1 MRRITKPSLNNLI
14 KPALFMMAI
23 LSINSA
29 YAADCYPIGAPHVYN
44 YDYNFNSSQNYI
56 GFSSP
61 WRNLGIGE
69 NYPLGGGCTFN
80 ELATFF
86 TFKEGLGLTN
96 AGYDGESQWFD
107 VPNNDYLQVAI
118 QVFLG
123 GRLGQFLNIPQN
135 AVSNLCNKNCKT
147 TGYSTGSQVKVKVRI
162 KKKFVGQSFI
172 VNRDIGLLY
181 AATAR
186 NDNPSQ
192 PIVIIKLNATMT
204 VPQSCSFDVGD
215 VIEFDFGQIS
225 SGAFSV
231 GAGNRAQGVNTIT
244 KNIGIDCKNIDAQQM
259 LSARLEVANPKDNII
274 LSNNPDVGFQIA
286 DNNER
291 VLIPNNINSYIPFRL
306 DDNARSNFI
315 LKSWPVSVTGEI
327 PQAGPVAAQGHI
339 RVDFQ

>member
-1 MRRITKPSLNNLI
+1 MRSITKPALKRLI
-14 KPALFMMAI
+14 KPVLFMMAM
-23 LSINSA
+23 LSIDSA
-29 YAADCYPIGAPHVYN
+29 YATDCYPIASPHEFN
-44 YDYNFNSSQNYI
+44 FDYSFDSSQNYI
-56 GFSSP
+56 GFSTP
-61 WRNLGIGE
+61 WRDLSVGGAYFIG
-69 NYPLGGGCTFN
+69 PCTGRN
-80 ELATFF
+80 SDMYF
-86 TFKEGLGLTN
+86 TLKEGPGLTI
-96 AGYDGESQWFD
+96 AGSDGGAQWFD
-107 VPNNDYLQVAI
+107 IPNNDYLQVAMQVWI
-118 QVFLG
+118 QGFRREFV
-123 GRLGQFLNIPQN
+123 NIPQN
-135 AVSNLCNKNCKT
+135 AVSNFCSRGSCNPELT
-147 TGYSTGSQVKVKVRI
+147 TGSKVKIKLRI
-162 KKKFVGQSFI
+162 KKKFVGQSFL
-172 VNRDIGLLY
+172 VNRDIGLVY
-181 AATAR
+181 AATSA

-192 PIVIIKLNATMT
+192 PIVIIKLNTKFT